1 MKQVAEND
9 LILGIIYISL
19 AFLLM
24 GGIVV
29 TFFYFSKKKILQKEL
44 EKRDL
49 RISHQKEL
57 LRSIIL
63 TQEEER
69 ARIAQ
74 DLHDD
79 ISSKLNIVSLNGHL
93 LKEKSL
99 APDEADRIREAIVEL
114 TGKALENSRRIAHD
128 LLPPVLEKFG
138 LVAGIEELV
147 QEFEAS
153 KRVTTTFTQHLSHE
167 PEDERTSLQ
176 VFRILQ
182 ELMNNSLR
190 HGKSTHISINLSE
203 EDGRYSCHYTDNGS
217 GMDAQTLKNARGL
230 GLRNIEN
237 RIEILEGTFNID
249 SQPGKGVRVHFT
261 F

>member
-1 MKQVAEND
+1 MNPEHNE
-9 LILGIIYISL
+9 ILLTIVYTSI
-19 AFLLM
+19 AFMAM
-24 GGIVV
+24 GGILIL
-29 TFFYFSKKKILQKEL
+29 FFYFSKKKIIQKEF

-49 RISHQKEL
+49 RIQHQKEM

-79 ISSKLNIVSLNGHL
+79 ISSKLNIVSLNSHL
-93 LKEKSL
+93 LKTGGLS
-99 APDEADRIREAIVEL
+99 EAETAEIHEAVIDL

-128 LLPPVLEKFG
+128 LLPPVLQKFG
-138 LVAGIEELV
+138 LVAGLQELA
-147 QEFEAS
+147 QEFTSSRHVKVDLSTA
-153 KRVTTTFTQHLSHE
+153 VTSE
-167 PEDERTSLQ
+167 PEDERTQLQ

-190 HGKSTHISINLSE
+190 HGKAKNIRIVLSGNRE
-203 EDGRYSCHYTDNGS
+203 SYRCDYTDDGV
-217 GMDAQTLKNARGL
+217 GMDATTLQNARGL
-230 GLRNIEN
+230 GLLNIEN
-237 RIEILEGTFNID
+237 RIEILNGTFSID
-249 SQPGKGVRVHFT
+249 SAPGKGVIVHFT

>member
-1 MKQVAEND
+1 MNKENV
-9 LILGIIYISL
+9 ILTVVYTAL
-19 AFLLM
+19 TFLVM
-24 GGIVV
+24 TGVMI
-29 TFFYFSKKKILQKEL
+29 TFFYFSKKKILKKEL

-99 APDEADRIREAIVEL
+99 SPEEADRIREAIVEL

-153 KRVTTTFTQHLSHE
+153 KRVGTSFTRRLSRE

-190 HGKSTHISINLSE
+190 HGNATKITIDLSE
-203 EDGRYSCHYTDNGS
+203 EKGRYSCHYADNGA

-237 RIEILEGTFNID
+237 RIEILEGTFHIE
-249 SQPGKGVRVHFT
+249 SQPGQGVRVHFT

>member
-1 MKQVAEND
+1 VKSDNVEIAVV
-9 LILGIIYISL
+9 YTSL
-19 AFLLM
+19 VFLLM
-24 GGIVV
+24 AGVMI
-29 TFFYFSKKKILQKEL
+29 TFFYFSKKKILKKEL

-99 APDEADRIREAIVEL
+99 PPDEADRIREAIVEL

-153 KRVTTTFTQHLSHE
+153 KRVTTSFSQDLSRE

-190 HGKSTHISINLSE
+190 HGKSTRITINLSE
-203 EDGRYSCHYTDNGS
+203 ADGRFTCHYTDNGK

-237 RIEILEGTFNID
+237 RIEILEGTFSID
-249 SQPGKGVRVHFT
+249 SQPGNGVRVHFT